1 MNVPYP
7 PKIVA
12 EVLRPAHEFLS
23 DQEYK
28 IWATMAAAGVDKDVS
43 IKNLYDALY
52 LESDRTIRLSVSE
65 MQNYI
70 GAVVSRLNRKLLC
83 HRPLRVGQFTMSEC
97 IVPGELKRTYR
108 LVIK

>member
-1 MNVPYP
+1 MNVSYP

-28 IWATMAAAGVDKDVS
+28 IWGCISAAGVEKDVS
-43 IKNLYDALY
+43 IVDLYEALY
-52 LESDRTIRLSVSE
+52 ANDDRTLKLSVSE